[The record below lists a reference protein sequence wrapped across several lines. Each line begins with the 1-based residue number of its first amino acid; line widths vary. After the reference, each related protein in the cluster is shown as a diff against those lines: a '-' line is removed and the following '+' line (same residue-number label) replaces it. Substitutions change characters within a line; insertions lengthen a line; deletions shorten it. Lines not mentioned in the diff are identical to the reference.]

1 MNALIE
7 LLASVDYFSLEQMV
21 MPFSER

>member
-7 LLASVDYFSLEQMV
+7 LLASVDHFSLEQMV